1 MKSALHRPNTIERK
15 HYIPSQKIAVSF
27 HPHLLYAG
35 TLRQTL
41 KWQEERHSHN
51 FLEILFIKSGSGV
64 VIFGGRQEERSLEVK
79 RGDIVIYNPNVSHY
93 ERSSTGDPLEMLFF
107 GVRNIRLVGLP
118 ENHLISE
125 GLSEVFHTNGQ
136 YEFFERIFS
145 SLVSEI
151 ESDQIFSRELSESFT
166 RMILIM
172 ILRLVSKD
180 DDKYLKNN
188 ESFFKAKAYMDQ
200 HYLQIE
206 SLESLCN
213 EVFISKFYLTHLFKK
228 YLGKTPLQYIIQK
241 KLDLAKM
248 FLVESDMTIK
258 DIAARCG
265 YEDPNYFCKLFK
277 KHEGITAMNY
287 RKKTDAPEKKPPYMA
302 KMYHRQH

>member
-35 TLRQTL
+35 ILKQTL

-51 FLEILFIKSGSGV
+51 FLEILFIKSGSGM
-64 VIFGGRQEERSLEVK
+64 VIFGSRQAERPLEVK
-79 RGDIVIYNPNVSHY
+79 RGDIVIYNPNVPHY
-93 ERSSTGDPLEMLFF
+93 ERSSIGDPLEMFFF
-107 GVRNIRLVGLP
+107 GVRNISLEDLP
-118 ENHLISE
+118 ENHLIPE
-125 GLSEVFHTNGQ
+125 GVSEVIHTNSQ
-136 YEFFERIFS
+136 CELFERIFS
-145 SLVSEI
+145 NLVSES
-151 ESDQIFSRELSESFT
+151 ESNQIFSRELGESFT

-172 ILRLVSKD
+172 VLRFVSKD
-180 DDKYLKNN
+180 DKKYLKNN
-188 ESFFKAKAYMDQ
+188 ESFFKAKAYVDQ
-200 HYLQIE
+200 YYLRID

-241 KLDLAKM
+241 KIDLAKM
-248 FLVESDMTIK
+248 FLVESNMTIQ

-277 KHEGITAMNY
+277 KHEGVTALKY
-287 RKKTDAPEKKPPYMA
+287 RKKKHAPEDESLS
-302 KMYHRQH
+302 